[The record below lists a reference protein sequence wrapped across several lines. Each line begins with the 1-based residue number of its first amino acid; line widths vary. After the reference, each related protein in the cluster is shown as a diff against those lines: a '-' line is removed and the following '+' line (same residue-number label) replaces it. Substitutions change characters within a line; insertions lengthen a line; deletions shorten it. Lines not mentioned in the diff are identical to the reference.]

1 MWTNTTEREFW
12 DFSWHEMGVYDLPAQ
27 VDYVLRTTGQRA
39 MHFVGISQG
48 GTVFLVLNSM
58 MPQYNAVFKSA
69 TLLAPVAYV
78 SNTKSGLAK
87 VIGPVLGTRNYVS
100 KMLEGVEMF
109 STNKFFKKFLSM
121 TCLENEKP
129 LVCISRLWPAV
140 GYDTRFEKTAL
151 GLQFPFIRFW
161 LWFSVSFSVLVS
173 VSAFLKAPR
182 WKESAVFLSV
192 GRRSLGSFRFHFHL
206 HLPWVS
212 FRCDRLR
219 TGWTSDR
226 LPSYLIPACGVH
238 VTIILVSMRRERVVL
253 LCLAL
258 LGLQQVSRATVRQ
271 SREIIIT
278 DAVCVPWDGDGNG
291 YGEGW

>member
-1 MWTNTTEREFW
+1 VWLGNNRGNIYCRKNMWTNTTEREFW

-109 STNKFFKKFLSM
+109 
-121 TCLENEKP
+121 
-129 LVCISRLWPAV
+129 RAV
-140 GYDTRFEKTAL
+140 
-151 GLQFPFIRFW
+151 
-161 LWFSVSFSVLVS
+161 
-173 VSAFLKAPR
+173 
-182 WKESAVFLSV
+182 
-192 GRRSLGSFRFHFHL
+192 
-206 HLPWVS
+206 
-212 FRCDRLR
+212 
-219 TGWTSDR
+219 
-226 LPSYLIPACGVH
+226 
-238 VTIILVSMRRERVVL
+238 
-253 LCLAL
+253 
-258 LGLQQVSRATVRQ
+258 
-271 SREIIIT
+271 
-278 DAVCVPWDGDGNG
+278 
-291 YGEGW
+291 